1 MTTLVT
7 GGTGFLGRH
16 LVGRLLRAGESVRVL
31 TRSFDRALSERGVEI
46 VEGSIQQ
53 SDDVRRAVD
62 GADRIFHLAGK
73 VERRRE
79 HTHEMYELH
88 VDGTRRLLEAA
99 RSSEIEKIVVASTS
113 GTVGV
118 SERPDAV
125 ATEETETKESLLRDW
140 PYYLSKIYA
149 ERVCEEYVRDYD
161 LPIVTM
167 RPTLFLGPGDWRGS
181 STNDVVLF
189 LQGKI
194 PGTMSGGL
202 SFVDVRDAAEGFRLA
217 MEKAEPG
224 EMYLLGQANMT
235 VRDFFERLETIS
247 GVSAPK
253 LPLPDPLM
261 VAGSKLLDSASRAL
275 GRETEIDP
283 VSVEM
288 AQYYWYIDSSKAERE
303 LGWTPRNP
311 METLRDTVRWI
322 RKHRPEFSDDQ
333 STDRPAPPS
342 EFVPDETVAYA
353 RELSDRPRDAS
364 NHANSTEP
372 SQHVDQTDHGDSR
385 S

>member
-16 LVGRLLRAGESVRVL
+16 LVDRLLRAGKSVRVL
-31 TRSFDRALSERGVEI
+31 TRSFDRELSERGVDI
-46 VEGSIQQ
+46 VEGSIRQA
-53 SDDVRRAVD
+53 DDVRRAVD
-62 GADRIFHLAGK
+62 GSDRIFHLAGK

-88 VDGTRRLLEAA
+88 VEGTRRLLEAA
-99 RSSEIEKIVVASTS
+99 RASDVEKIVVASTS

-118 SERPDAV
+118 SESPDTV
-125 ATEETETKESLLRDW
+125 ATEDSDTKESLLRNW
-140 PYYLSKIYA
+140 PYYLSKLYA
-149 ERVCEEYVRDYD
+149 ERVCEEYVRDHE

-167 RPTLFLGPGDWRGS
+167 RPTIFLGPGDWRGS

-194 PGTMSGGL
+194 PGSMSGGL

-224 EMYLLGQANMT
+224 ETYLLGQANMT

-253 LPLPDPLM
+253 LPLPDQLM
-261 VAGSKLLDSASRAL
+261 VAGSRLLDSASRAL
-275 GRETEIDP
+275 GREPEVDP

-288 AQYYWYIDSSKAERE
+288 AQYYWYIDSSKAKHE
-303 LGWTPRNP
+303 LGWSPREP

-322 RKHRPEFSDDQ
+322 RKHHPDFAGDESAKRPD
-333 STDRPAPPS
+333 PPS

-353 RELSDRPRDAS
+353 RELSGHPRGSSD
-364 NHANSTEP
+364 HTDSTEHDH
-372 SQHVDQTDHGDSR
+372 QTAQTDHGDPR